1 MCSGVDKAAAVG
13 TPCTASVPAPLSD
26 ARILLNVDGY
36 RFADTRQRG
45 RSSDPGGIEAA
56 AYDQARSEIEI
67 HVQNSDIIG
76 AVAFGVFTYYRSGSP
91 ARSVIDLGCVNPNPD
106 PETMRED
113 RAACRAMGF
122 TSTGRNRIFGNNTKG
137 RSPNPHVEVALEGR
151 GWMIAQ
157 GNYWGDIQ
165 PADGTG
171 DALGECAVFERPGRT
186 PSPGWFTPCATH
198 DASATRS
205 PDRGRL
211 TSSTAGFPCAR
222 IRAPHGDDDRLRLSR
237 PRIVSR
243 PP

>member
-1 MCSGVDKAAAVG
+1 MEMEYKDTSRRGKVILIFGVGFEQK
-13 TPCTASVPAPLSD
+13 
-26 ARILLNVDGY
+26 
-36 RFADTRQRG
+36 
-45 RSSDPGGIEAA
+45 
-56 AYDQARSEIEI
+56 
-67 HVQNSDIIG
+67 
-76 AVAFGVFTYYRSGSP
+76 VAFGVFTYYRSGSP

-171 DALGECAVFERPGRT
+171 DALGECAVFERPGRANAEPRMVHAVRDARCERYTVAGQGT
-186 PSPGWFTPCATH
+186 PDFI
-198 DASATRS
+198 D
-205 PDRGRL
+205 GR
-211 TSSTAGFPCAR
+211 FPL
-222 IRAPHGDDDRLRLSR
+222 RADP
-237 PRIVSR
+237 R
-243 PP
+243 PPRRR